1 MSLYLDYE
9 KCKKKY
15 NEIVFTYESVIEE
28 KECLFIKTQP
38 KSTTIDK
45 VLVSQSKNNNLFD
58 NYLIDVEK
66 KQLDLKIEEA
76 KKLVDERFNYLKTK
90 EKELRRSKEW
100 IDKIYVYRFIE
111 QLPVKTIL
119 HLIPY
124 EEAQIYRVIN
134 EIKRNIENIADE

>member
-111 QLPVKTIL
+111 QLPVKAIL

-134 EIKRNIENIADE
+134 EIKRNIENIVDE